1 MFVTFTSSQNYLANY
16 KWFTAIFCLSFP
28 AAPWPIRT
36 LTLNNGSTLI
46 FGGRRGGGEGM
57 GIILGMSIFL
67 AESLAPAFNMAE
79 GEHMNFW
86 LLEEQKFPSS
96 RQGSSMV

>member
-1 MFVTFTSSQNYLANY
+1 
-16 KWFTAIFCLSFP
+16 
-28 AAPWPIRT
+28 
-36 LTLNNGSTLI
+36 
-46 FGGRRGGGEGM
+46 M

-86 LLEEQKFPSS
+86 LLEEQKFHSP
-96 RQGSSMV
+96 RQGSFNGIKNWMRSRTEGFESR